1 MIEIKNLTIS
11 YENTIA
17 VKDVSLK
24 FKKGSLIGIVGP
36 NGAGKSTLIKAM
48 VGLISEYNGEI
59 FYDDLLLYK
68 NRYNVK
74 KMVGYAPE
82 DVDLL
87 PYLTGKEY
95 LQMIG
100 DIRNVVDAET
110 QIGKFFKILNM
121 DNKKDELINSYS
133 HGMLQKL
140 SVAAAMIGLPPVLI
154 FDEAFN
160 GFDPVSL
167 YNLKNEIDQ
176 HVKSVGTVIISS
188 HILELIEKWCSQIV
202 IMNEGK
208 ILGNYEKNEIE
219 KIRKESGKDFN
230 EIFVELINSENKQK

>member
-1 MIEIKNLTIS
+1 MIEIKNVTIA
-11 YENTIA
+11 YENTVA
-17 VKDVSLK
+17 VKDLSLK
-24 FKKGSLIGIVGP
+24 IEKGSLIGIVGP

-59 FYDDLLLYK
+59 YYSDLLLQK
-68 NRYNVK
+68 NRYEIK
-74 KMVGYAPE
+74 KMLGYAPE

-87 PYLTGKEY
+87 PYLTGREY
-95 LQMIG
+95 LQMVA
-100 DIRNVVDAET
+100 DIRNISNSKI
-110 QIGKFFKILNM
+110 QIYNLLSLLNM
-121 DNKKDELINSYS
+121 DNKKNELINSYS

-167 YNLKNEIDQ
+167 FNLKAEIDQ
-176 HVKSVGTVIISS
+176 HVESGGTVIISS

-208 ILGNYEKNEIE
+208 ILGNFEKKKIE
-219 KIRKESGKDFN
+219 KMKRESGKDFN
-230 EIFVELINSENKQK
+230 EIFISLIQKNESN

>member
-1 MIEIKNLTIS
+1 MIEIKNVTIA
-11 YENTIA
+11 YENIVA

-24 FKKGSLIGIVGP
+24 IEKGSLIGIVGP

-59 FYDDLLLYK
+59 YYSDLLLQK
-68 NRYNVK
+68 NRYEIK
-74 KMVGYAPE
+74 KMLGYAPE

-87 PYLTGKEY
+87 PYLTGREY
-95 LQMIG
+95 LQMVA
-100 DIRNVVDAET
+100 DIRNVADSKI
-110 QIGKFFKILNM
+110 QIYNLLSLLNM
-121 DNKKDELINSYS
+121 DNKKNELINSYS

-140 SVAAAMIGLPPVLI
+140 SVAAAMIGLPQVLI

-167 YNLKNEIDQ
+167 FNLKAEIDQ
-176 HVKSVGTVIISS
+176 HVESGGTVIISS

-208 ILGNYEKNEIE
+208 ILGNFEKKKIE
-219 KIRKESGKDFN
+219 KMKRESGKDFN
-230 EIFVELINSENKQK
+230 EIFISLIQKNESN